1 MEISFYSTSTMEIS
15 FTISHSITLSKT
27 KIESFQYN
35 ACLAITG
42 AVRGTSKERL
52 YMELGLESLQYC
64 CWYRKLC
71 YLYKIIVNKSPN
83 YPFKVF
89 PASNTNY
96 NIKNT
101 NDVPLMNIKH
111 NFFKNT
117 FFSVNQN

>member
-1 MEISFYSTSTMEIS
+1 MEIS

-35 ACLAITG
+35 ARLAITG

-117 FFSVNQN
+117 FFSVNHN